1 MAYAGMVTGTS
12 RNIFAFSSARMA
24 LPAWTATFAVML
36 AYAAAF
42 SCNIPEFDWWNSIPL
57 YAGQQ
62 PITLSWLW
70 EQDAEARV
78 PLPRAI
84 EAALCS
90 ISGND
95 FRAPVMASVLLIAT
109 AALLLIL
116 AARRFRGRTSA
127 VDAVFPLL
135 LLGLGNYES
144 VLLGYYMAYSISLLL
159 LCGFL
164 AAVASRNEPGPA
176 EGLVA
181 GSCAALL
188 PLSGPTGE
196 VTAVPLAVWVIT
208 FGLSRKHYR
217 IAGMGIIACIFA
229 ASYLVGFKFPDNV
242 PPTPGLVAIIRTSLQ
257 FLSMSFGPIGAR
269 AWPGAA
275 LAILLLLLTTAV
287 VIRDTWRSYP
297 AERWRT
303 AGIISFLTSM
313 AVLALCIGWGRGGW
327 ADDAGIRRRYSMIAA
342 PLLCASFL
350 AWESLRGAAMARAT
364 RIVLV
369 TIAAAAYLLNIKPA
383 LEFGRMR
390 SALFHSLR
398 ADVAS
403 GFSVP
408 ELAARWWPE
417 YYYGERG
424 TAEGLEMMARSRI
437 GPYREFLD
445 IPDGTLLGDTK
456 GWTTALAFSP
466 QTKVLA
472 AGTGAGKLVIFG
484 PDGRAGT
491 LVNAHH
497 GEISSLAFSPDG
509 RTLISGG
516 WDGCIKVWAVAG
528 KGVRSAAGGRSTE
541 RVMTIFSPDGRQL
554 AMGRDDGLARL
565 HDSNSGR
572 MLAVLR
578 GHDGEIRT
586 MGFSPDGMHLA
597 TAGWDRLVR
606 IWSTASGQN
615 TAVLRGHTSV
625 VCATAFSPDGR
636 ILATASWD
644 GTVRLWDPEGK
655 CRTIIMDGN
664 WPRYSVAVFSPDSTI
679 LALGGDSGE
688 ITIWNLKISGIIKTF
703 KAHNTSITSLA
714 FSRDGHT
721 LASGSRGGPARLW
734 NIPGTVNMGSWKF
747 QADNATGQSATGADR
762 L

>member
-1 MAYAGMVTGTS
+1 MVTGTFRKIS
-12 RNIFAFSSARMA
+12 AFSSAQLT
-24 LPAWTATFAVML
+24 LPVWTATFAVML

-57 YAGQQ
+57 YAGLQ
-62 PITLSWLW
+62 PITPGWLW

-95 FRAPVMASVLLIAT
+95 FRAPVIASVLLIAT

-144 VLLGYYMAYSISLLL
+144 VLLGYYMAYSISFLL

-164 AAVASRNEPGPA
+164 AAVASRNEPGLA

-196 VTAVPLAVWVIT
+196 VTAIPLAVWVT
-208 FGLSRKHYR
+208 AFGLSRKQYR
-217 IAGMGIIACIFA
+217 IAGMGIIACIFS
-229 ASYLVGFKFPDNV
+229 ASYMVGFKFPDNV
-242 PPTPGLVAIIRTSLQ
+242 PPAPGMVAVIRTSLQ
-257 FLSMSFGPIGAR
+257 FISMSFGPIGAQV
-269 AWPGAA
+269 WPVTT
-275 LAILLLLLTTAV
+275 LVILILLTTTSI
-287 VIRDTWRSYP
+287 VIRNSWRSNP

-303 AGIISFLTSM
+303 AGIISFLVSM

-327 ADDAGIRRRYSMIAA
+327 ADDAGIRRRYSMIAV
-342 PLLCASFL
+342 PILCSSFL
-350 AWESLRGAAMARAT
+350 AWESLRGSAMARAS
-364 RIVLV
+364 RAILV
-369 TIAAAAYLLNIKPA
+369 ALAAAAYLLNIKPA

-390 SALFHSLR
+390 SGHFHSLR
-398 ADVAS
+398 ADITS
-403 GFSVP
+403 GFSVR
-408 ELAARWWPE
+408 ELAARWWPD
-417 YYYGERG
+417 YYYGEWG
-424 TAEGLEMMARSRI
+424 TAKGFEMMARSRI
-437 GPYREFLD
+437 GPYRGFQD
-445 IPDGTLLGDTK
+445 IPDTTLLGNVK

-466 QTKVLA
+466 RTNVLA

-491 LVNAHH
+491 LVDAHN
-497 GEISSLAFSPDG
+497 GDISSLAFSPDG
-509 RTLISGG
+509 RTLLSAG
-516 WDGCIKVWAVAG
+516 WDGRVKFWAVTGKRVRATAG
-528 KGVRSAAGGRSTE
+528 EQSTE
-541 RVMTIFSPDGRQL
+541 RVMTLFSPNGRQL

-565 HDSNSGR
+565 LDSTSGIK
-572 MLAVLR
+572 LAVLR
-578 GHDGEIRT
+578 GHDGEIRA
-586 MGFSPDGMHLA
+586 MDFSPDGTHLA

-615 TAVLRGHTSV
+615 TAVLRGHTDV
-625 VCATAFSPDGR
+625 VCAAAYSPDSR

-655 CRTIIMDGN
+655 SRTLIMNGN
-664 WPRYSVAVFSPDSTI
+664 WSRCSVAAFSPDSTL

-688 ITIWNLKISGIIKTF
+688 ITIWSLKISGIIRTF
-703 KAHNTSITSLA
+703 KAHTTSITSLA

-721 LASGSRGGPARLW
+721 LASGSREGPARLW
-734 NIPGTVNMGSWKF
+734 VIPGPVDMGSGKF
-747 QADNATGQSATGADR
+747 RTGNSSDQYATGTDR
-762 L
+762 Q